1 MAVAT
6 VLDVLDPGRALWTAI
21 AWLGA
26 AAIALA
32 LGLPAVWWEPLHA
45 DEMVTQAFARGGSP
59 DEIVQGVF
67 VDRGGAPLHFL
78 VEWATL
84 AWPDGLVGLRVPS
97 IVFFLLALPA
107 AGLVARL
114 LVDARAAVLLPLA
127 LACAPL
133 AVELSTFGRMY
144 SLLLA
149 ATLWSTA
156 LALWAARRGG
166 LLAWTLCGV
175 GAGLLVYIH
184 PVAALYSALVVVTGL
199 LCAPAPFGRLL
210 RTAWAAPVALAAVQV
225 PFYVFALE
233 KLSNR
238 YGLELDAP
246 RVQGVGEEGRSVAEQ
261 ALVGLGPGELAG
273 SFFALGLALG
283 GLAWL
288 GVVRPRA
295 AVALSLWLVVPA
307 AFFTF
312 VPTET
317 NWFQPRLLLPV
328 LPFFLLL
335 AVAGCLALATF
346 GRAGAAAAAVV
357 FAGLLAWQLADDAR
371 RLDELADLRLPTMA
385 VEAEPQGPALVFA
398 SVGLNEEAG
407 RPGRLLDE
415 YVFLE
420 RPEAA
425 RAPEGDPEALAAF
438 VAEGAEPATGVWIF
452 GGMPAIPVSARGR
465 LEALPGVEV
474 VAVSP
479 SVLVVRSIEP
489 LPPRPLVELSA
500 ALREAWLQGMPDDRE
515 AERLLRQSRYA
526 LGAS

>member
-1 MAVAT
+1 MPVAI
-6 VLDVLDPGRALWTAI
+6 VLDVLDHGRALWTAV

-32 LGLPAVWWEPLHA
+32 LALPAVWWEPLHA
-45 DEMVTQAFARGGSP
+45 DEIVTQAFARGSP
-59 DEIVQGVF
+59 ADIVQNVF
-67 VDRGGAPLHFL
+67 VERGGAPLHFL
-78 VEWATL
+78 VERATL
-84 AWPDGLVGLRVPS
+84 VWPDGLLGLRVPS
-97 IVFFLLALPA
+97 IVFFLIALPA

-175 GAGLLVYIH
+175 GAGLLVYVH
-184 PVAALYSALVVVTGL
+184 PVALLYSALVVLTGL
-199 LCAPAPFGRLL
+199 LCATAPPGRLL

-225 PFYVFALE
+225 PYYLFAVG
-233 KLSNR
+233 KLSDR
-238 YGLELDAP
+238 YRLELDAP
-246 RVQGVGEEGRSVAEQ
+246 RVQGIGEEGRSVAEE
-261 ALVGLGPGELAG
+261 ALVALGPGGLAG
-273 SFFALGLALG
+273 SFFALGLAFA

-288 GVVRPRA
+288 GAVRPRT
-295 AVALSLWLVVPA
+295 ALVLALWLVVPA

-317 NWFQPRLLLPV
+317 NWFLPRLLLPV

-335 AVAGCLALATF
+335 AVSGCLALTTF
-346 GRAGAAAAAVV
+346 GRVGAAGAALA

-371 RLDELADLRLPTMA
+371 RLDGLADLRLPTLA
-385 VEAEPQGPALVFA
+385 VEAERHGPVLVFG
-398 SVGLNEEAG
+398 SVGEGEEAG
-407 RPGRLLDE
+407 RPGKLLDE

-420 RPEAA
+420 RPTAS
-425 RAPEGDPEALAAF
+425 RAPESDPETLAAF
-438 VAEGAEPATGVWIF
+438 VADGSEPVD
-452 GGMPAIPVSARGR
+452 GR
-465 LEALPGVEV
+465 LDLRRGGGGTGLRPRAPGGGWRRRGDRRVAL
-474 VAVSP
+474 
-479 SVLVVRSIEP
+479 R
-489 LPPRPLVELSA
+489 PPRPLERASGSPA
-500 ALREAWLQGMPDDRE
+500 ARRALGRPPRGLAAGHAGRPRGRAAPPPD
-515 AERLLRQSRYA
+515 RYA